1 MNKEIV
7 TKLDNIEEVLKM
19 LLVNNVYDREVDK
32 IQESI
37 LCKAREVLEPYGL
50 TNIRLNY
57 IEKKYYIF
65 AELKENS
72 LNNIKSIYS
81 DITVLLEDI
90 KLVLSYEKLH
100 PKRKQAFA
108 DANISFSIKD
118 GEIRIF

>member
-1 MNKEIV
+1 
-7 TKLDNIEEVLKM
+7 M
-19 LLVNNVYDREVDK
+19 LLIYNVYDRELDT

-37 LCKAREVLEPYGL
+37 FRKARKVLEPYGMI
-50 TNIRLNY
+50 NIRLNF

-72 LNNIKSIYS
+72 LNDIKNIYS
-81 DITVLLEDI
+81 DIIVLLEDI

-100 PKRKQAFA
+100 SKRKQAFA

-118 GEIRIF
+118 GKIRIF